1 MSTSQLQLESGTWT
15 DTFAEIQDTQ
25 LQSTVFVRKLLAIAV
40 SNIAYT
46 RVMFPEDAFTDR
58 LLDGLNLKILK
69 NDKSCP
75 FAEQLILWLHGVFD
89 AVEKKY
95 LRMLVVGIYKNP
107 SDLNTL
113 LEMYTF
119 RFAYNDATELEIY
132 SGDRKITS
140 ASTANQTRKA
150 TISLLHNLM
159 LLTGMLKPL
168 PQDVG
173 FTMKLCY
180 YEDVT
185 PEDYEPP
192 GFQAA
197 ESDLICMEGNLTKF
211 RFHSVSTAFHSLQ
224 LSVIAPDVTTANED
238 EAALMQGNQQMTDE
252 VPRAMDV
259 EMGATQI
266 KQVRVVDN
274 TTLETSAVANH
285 CSQLSTPA
293 HDGNLQAGESC
304 NNIVPVG
311 IRCPCRAD
319 EDDGLMILCSVCHYW
334 QHAICFKIFHQSNA
348 PARHVCNLCCNSA
361 RAEPTDRELA
371 DVNEREAQT
380 ICLWRRSLVACLEV
394 KLISSAGLANRLG
407 VSDSVASRLT
417 DRLVSEGYAT
427 SKRKAAS
434 STKIVQQQKIKREAL
449 VKYFS

>member
-1 MSTSQLQLESGTWT
+1 
-15 DTFAEIQDTQ
+15 
-25 LQSTVFVRKLLAIAV
+25 
-40 SNIAYT
+40 
-46 RVMFPEDAFTDR
+46 
-58 LLDGLNLKILK
+58 
-69 NDKSCP
+69 
-75 FAEQLILWLHGVFD
+75 
-89 AVEKKY
+89 
-95 LRMLVVGIYKNP
+95 
-107 SDLNTL
+107 
-113 LEMYTF
+113 
-119 RFAYNDATELEIY
+119 
-132 SGDRKITS
+132 
-140 ASTANQTRKA
+140 
-150 TISLLHNLM
+150 
-159 LLTGMLKPL
+159 
-168 PQDVG
+168 
-173 FTMKLCY
+173 
-180 YEDVT
+180 
-185 PEDYEPP
+185 
-192 GFQAA
+192 
-197 ESDLICMEGNLTKF
+197 
-211 RFHSVSTAFHSLQ
+211 
-224 LSVIAPDVTTANED
+224 
-238 EAALMQGNQQMTDE
+238 MQGNQQMTDE

-259 EMGATQI
+259 EMG
-266 KQVRVVDN
+266 
-274 TTLETSAVANH
+274 AVANH

-371 DVNEREAQT
+371 DVNECEAQM